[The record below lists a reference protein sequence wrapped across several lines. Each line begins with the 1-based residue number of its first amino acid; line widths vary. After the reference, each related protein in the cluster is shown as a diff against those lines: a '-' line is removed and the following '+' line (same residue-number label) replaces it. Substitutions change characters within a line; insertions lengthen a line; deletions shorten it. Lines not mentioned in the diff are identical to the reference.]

1 MGATVARKNKKQ
13 AAWEKEAAKRK
24 RKAALAVRTKK
35 FTDIPEGVSPEDAG
49 VIISRAVTSTEVR
62 IINEYFHKYLTNVG
76 PRATAV
82 PKKPSENY
90 SSDAVCYIAKDPNG
104 LIIGGVNSIPN
115 VALTSNVAPKYAM
128 RHGLTHIEAVLTVA
142 QRIRSLAHLVV
153 IPEYQNKGIGSL
165 LVTAVEN
172 HERAAGVVDWFGLAE
187 GDGPK
192 LRRFYERHGFEVRDS
207 DEPEEFIIPGLPN
220 TVFVQDGKVHR
231 SGYGFRKS
239 FTENS
244 W

>member
-82 PKKPSENY
+82 PKKTERKLLKRCRLLHCERSKRIDHWGSKLNSE
-90 SSDAVCYIAKDPNG
+90 
-104 LIIGGVNSIPN
+104 
-115 VALTSNVAPKYAM
+115 
-128 RHGLTHIEAVLTVA
+128 R
-142 QRIRSLAHLVV
+142 R
-153 IPEYQNKGIGSL
+153 
-165 LVTAVEN
+165 
-172 HERAAGVVDWFGLAE
+172 VDFKRG
-187 GDGPK
+187 
-192 LRRFYERHGFEVRDS
+192 
-207 DEPEEFIIPGLPN
+207 
-220 TVFVQDGKVHR
+220 T
-231 SGYGFRKS
+231 
-239 FTENS
+239 
-244 W
+244 